1 MSKKTKA
8 KPPVEAVDEFAKENA
23 RCVQAIEAIEWFASD
38 YRRPNEP
45 ITECVVR
52 LLAEVQQFRADDM
65 HRTYMD
71 LKKKNLEALKGG
83 AK

>member
-8 KPPVEAVDEFAKENA
+8 KPPVEAVDGFAEENA
-23 RCVQAIEAIEWFASD
+23 RCVQAIDAIEYWIRE

-52 LLAEVQQFRADDM
+52 LLSEVQQFRAEDM

-71 LKKKNLEALKGG
+71 LRKKNQEAEKGG